1 MSLKKFSREVTRERM
16 FLAKD
21 ATHVK
26 VSRPERMCMFR
37 RYVENKRILGSTVC
51 QDL

>member
-1 MSLKKFSREVTRERM
+1 MSLKKFSRKVTRERK

-21 ATHVK
+21 AAPVK

-37 RYVENKRILGSTVC
+37 RCVENKEEIGIQFASI
-51 QDL
+51 